1 MCPTPRLALGDSQVE
16 IEVLATGLNFKDV
29 LFTTGLLRQQPG
41 EAPLQLGL
49 ECAGRITRVGK
60 NVTEFAP
67 GEDVMA
73 VLNGGFVQYAR
84 VESDCVVR
92 KPAHCRIEQAAA
104 LPIAYLTAYYALV
117 VRANLQPGE
126 RVLIHSARGALAWLR
141 YILPNAAEHRFS
153 PQQVASRNAITC
165 FR

>member
-1 MCPTPRLALGDSQVE
+1 
-16 IEVLATGLNFKDV
+16 
-29 LFTTGLLRQQPG
+29 
-41 EAPLQLGL
+41 
-49 ECAGRITRVGK
+49 
-60 NVTEFAP
+60 
-67 GEDVMA
+67 MA

-126 RVLIHSARGALAWLR
+126 RVLIHSAAGRLAALHIAKRCGADFR
-141 YILPNAAEHRFS
+141 H
-153 PQQVASRNAITC
+153 SR
-165 FR
+165 

>member
-1 MCPTPRLALGDSQVE
+1 
-16 IEVLATGLNFKDV
+16 
-29 LFTTGLLRQQPG
+29 
-41 EAPLQLGL
+41 
-49 ECAGRITRVGK
+49 
-60 NVTEFAP
+60 
-67 GEDVMA
+67 MA

-126 RVLIHSARGALAWLR
+126 RVLIHSAAGRWLGCATYCQTLR
-141 YILPNAAEHRFS
+141 STDFRH
-153 PQQVASRNAITC
+153 SR
-165 FR
+165 

>member
-1 MCPTPRLALGDSQVE
+1 MPYAALSAGDSQVE

-126 RVLIHSARGALAWLR
+126 RVLIHSAAGALAWLR

>member
-1 MCPTPRLALGDSQVE
+1 
-16 IEVLATGLNFKDV
+16 
-29 LFTTGLLRQQPG
+29 
-41 EAPLQLGL
+41 
-49 ECAGRITRVGK
+49 
-60 NVTEFAP
+60 
-67 GEDVMA
+67 MA

-126 RVLIHSARGALAWLR
+126 RVLIHSAAGALVWLR

>member
-1 MCPTPRLALGDSQVE
+1 
-16 IEVLATGLNFKDV
+16 
-29 LFTTGLLRQQPG
+29 
-41 EAPLQLGL
+41 
-49 ECAGRITRVGK
+49 
-60 NVTEFAP
+60 
-67 GEDVMA
+67 MA

-126 RVLIHSARGALAWLR
+126 RVLIHSAAGALAWLR
-141 YILPNAAEHRFS
+141 YILPNSAEHRS
-153 PQQVASRNAITC
+153 TPRQAARRNAITC
-165 FR
+165 FRWAYMPWRIRTTNSSLPPCWPHRTDRGWM